1 MSAREAARLRDA
13 DASGPAAPRPTLG
26 ARLRRAAAALHRIL
40 GAPDY
45 EAYLAHHA
53 RHHAGT
59 PPLSRDEFVRRR
71 QEERYSRPG
80 SRCC

>member
-1 MSAREAARLRDA
+1 MLPRDACAAGPAPPRATLRARLRA
-13 DASGPAAPRPTLG
+13 V
-26 ARLRRAAAALHRIL
+26 AAALHRIL

-45 EAYLAHHA
+45 DAYLAHHA
-53 RHHAGT
+53 RHHPGT
-59 PPLSRDEFVRRR
+59 PPLPRDEFVRRR